1 MSLTLHSI
9 SCLLRREDTQAKHT
23 QALDHAANDARIARC
38 YGEPAESVA
47 AFRGLNQSGYASLLK
62 RVEAAEAREGYWPP
76 AASTSLTP
84 SGLNPSGYWPDDDE
98 GESGAFEALV
108 ERVWRFVT
116 RPEVFI
122 VITAMSALLL
132 GMKMIGGD

>member
-1 MSLTLHSI
+1 MNTRLNI
-9 SCLLRREDTQAKHT
+9 
-23 QALDHAANDARIARC
+23 DHAANDARIARC
-38 YGEPAESVA
+38 YGSSQESVRV
-47 AFRGLNQSGYASLLK
+47 FREMNQSGYAALLR
-62 RVEAAEAREGYWPP
+62 RVQVAEAREGFWPP
-76 AASTSLTP
+76 ADAPGPL
-84 SGLNPSGYWPDDDE
+84 E
-98 GESGAFEALV
+98 RLV

>member
-9 SCLLRREDTQAKHT
+9 TRLLRQDDTQARDT
-23 QALDHAANDARIARC
+23 QARAAIDHAANDARIARC

-47 AFRGLNQSGYASLLK
+47 AFRSLNQSGYASLLK
-62 RVEAAEAREGYWPP
+62 RVEAAEQRDGYWPP
-76 AASTSLTP
+76 AAPSALT
-84 SGLNPSGYWPDDDE
+84 PSGYWPDDDE

-122 VITAMSALLL
+122 VITAMSALLI

>member
-1 MSLTLHSI
+1 MSLTLRSI
-9 SCLLRREDTQAKHT
+9 SCLLRREDIKVKTAP
-23 QALDHAANDARIARC
+23 DHAANDARIARC

-62 RVEAAEAREGYWPP
+62 RVEAAEQRDGFWPP
-76 AASTSLTP
+76 AAPPALT
-84 SGLNPSGYWPDDDE
+84 PSGYWPDDDE

-132 GMKMIGGD
+132 GMRMIGGD